1 MQDDN
6 AYPTGGCL
14 CSGVR
19 YQVRGRMT
27 EIWACHCSQ
36 CRRTTGN
43 FFASSNADR
52 ADLQLVVDDTLRWYR
67 SSDTAERGFCN
78 RCGSNLFWRRTAPD
92 DQTISITAGSIDP
105 PTLLRLAAHIFVAD
119 KSDFYEIADEL
130 PQYAAGPT

>member
-1 MQDDN
+1 
-6 AYPTGGCL
+6 
-14 CSGVR
+14 
-19 YQVRGRMT
+19 MT

-67 SSDTAERGFCN
+67 SSDAAERGFCN
-78 RCGSNLFWRRTAPD
+78 RCGSNLFWRRTVPD

-105 PTLLRLAAHIFVAD
+105 PTRLRLTAHIFVAD
-119 KSDFYEIADEL
+119 KSDFYVITDDL